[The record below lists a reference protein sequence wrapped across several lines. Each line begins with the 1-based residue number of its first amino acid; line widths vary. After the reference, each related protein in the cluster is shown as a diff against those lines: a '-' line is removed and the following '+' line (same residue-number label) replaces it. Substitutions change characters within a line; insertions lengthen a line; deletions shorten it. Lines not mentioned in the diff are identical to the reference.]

1 MFLRSIIFSDLNE
14 VRKNLIQWFDWHN
27 QEHFH
32 QNLDNPTPDEFIIN
46 IKQFIRLPVLDELTI
61 AELNPTPTLR
71 LYIL

>member
-32 QNLDNPTPDEFIIN
+32 QNLDNPTPDEIYY
-46 IKQFIRLPVLDELTI
+46 QYQTI
-61 AELNPTPTLR
+61 HQAASA
-71 LYIL
+71 